1 MSRLGDRISEIFGKL
16 GFDDG
21 TYALLEGYVKSK
33 LSDRSLADVNLFESV
48 ASLNGWRAF
57 NESALDEGD
66 LDRKIAGRL
75 VDVVWRHYP
84 EMPK

>member
-16 GFDDG
+16 GFGDD

-48 ASLNGWRAF
+48 ASLNG
-57 NESALDEGD
+57 
-66 LDRKIAGRL
+66 
-75 VDVVWRHYP
+75 
-84 EMPK
+84 